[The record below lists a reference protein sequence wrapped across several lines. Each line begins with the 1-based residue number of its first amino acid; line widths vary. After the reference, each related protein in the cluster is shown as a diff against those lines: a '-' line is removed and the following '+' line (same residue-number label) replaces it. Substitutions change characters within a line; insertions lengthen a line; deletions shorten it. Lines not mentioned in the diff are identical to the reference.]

1 MFLCVHPARLSPR
14 PSVSVGGVAVGNF
27 HETIDI
33 AKPCL
38 HSILVGIQCTQ
49 VRINKF
55 ELVLCWLSI
64 ILELGVHPCSVPSH
78 SGHMTRSITILFPFF
93 IEYSNW
99 FH

>member
-49 VRINKF
+49 VRINMF
-55 ELVLCWLSI
+55 EQLHLFSAGSALFWSWVCIRALYLVT
-64 ILELGVHPCSVPSH
+64 VV
-78 SGHMTRSITILFPFF
+78 T
-93 IEYSNW
+93 
-99 FH
+99 

>member
-33 AKPCL
+33 AEPCL

-55 ELVLCWLSI
+55 EQLHLFSAGSGVGCTSVLC
-64 ILELGVHPCSVPSH
+64 
-78 SGHMTRSITILFPFF
+78 T
-93 IEYSNW
+93 
-99 FH
+99 